1 MDVGKRIRQRRVEIG
16 MTVDELANKIGKN
29 RATIYR
35 YENGDI
41 ENLPLPVLEP
51 IAKALGIE
59 PSDLLSTTETM
70 STEEQHKSSEIVI
83 DVKADTS
90 ELDRVIEKLKE
101 ANSLADELASK
112 ISKQSFSVE
121 VDTEKITN
129 SVLQSIHAG
138 NERKGKTTYLSPE

>member
-1 MDVGKRIRQRRVEIG
+1 M
-16 MTVDELANKIGKN
+16 
-29 RATIYR
+29 
-35 YENGDI
+35 
-41 ENLPLPVLEP
+41 
-51 IAKALGIE
+51 
-59 PSDLLSTTETM
+59 
-70 STEEQHKSSEIVI
+70 I

-121 VDTEKITN
+121 VDAEKITG